1 MGRET
6 QKTVSEIGQ
15 SWRTISDSLRDPLNI
30 GATLSTTYGKYS
42 EKPAEAKTSAEAIT
56 DLQKGQFVK
65 PSDKNPAELSSNFEP
80 VEMLSGKETPEDWEN
95 ETPEELEQK
104 RAASREAAKALMY
117 NPNKKAAEESTPPLK
132 DVIGRLDRR
141 MLQLD
146 DMVDALD
153 ELKSGILRD
162 REELQRQLKNPE
174 QAEAENLKGDRE
186 ELQEQLKQQEQAA
199 AENPKGDSSEPAAM
213 VETTDSTKPMTVVE
227 AAGMKA
233 PVDSLAN

>member
-30 GATLSTTYGKYS
+30 GATLSTTYGKHG

-80 VEMLSGKETPEDWEN
+80 VEMLPGKETPEDWEN

-132 DVIGRLDRR
+132 GVIGRLD
-141 MLQLD
+141 
-146 DMVDALD
+146 
-153 ELKSGILRD
+153 
-162 REELQRQLKNPE
+162 RQLKNPE